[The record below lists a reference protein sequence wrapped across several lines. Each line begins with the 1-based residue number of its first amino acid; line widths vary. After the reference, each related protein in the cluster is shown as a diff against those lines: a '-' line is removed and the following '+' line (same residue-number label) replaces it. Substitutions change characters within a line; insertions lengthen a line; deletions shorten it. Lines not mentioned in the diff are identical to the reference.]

1 MEGVIPADGVLSA
14 SLHSDEGSGER
25 CSQLLGSDKFRALV
39 KAITFHTSEN
49 LEAAPWN
56 EYNDLDFEEHRAE
69 LDPPTLLCKVLSKI
83 GRFVNLETL
92 DLKFAADCADPS
104 NDLWEGPQT
113 TTFRKIVMRSLLEAF
128 EADDQLPK
136 FHRLRIRNLQD
147 YLSAAEPDH
156 PGFGNMLGKLDSLSL
171 RIASETSDAAPELE
185 LDCTALHSFFNTQ
198 LKDTFLRPIASQ
210 LKEVKL
216 YTIHSQWGVYPACN
230 LEDIHFPQLE
240 KLALGN
246 YVFAYDWQV
255 DWIVSHGS
263 TMKTLVLD
271 NCPITYCGN
280 VGWELHDLEPGA
292 NFTVDDTDE
301 RPIASHREHVYG
313 AGATSFD
320 ERFDDVPG
328 DMLNTARYQ
337 VQGMGESSILDGAI
351 GEREYTDAELRSA
364 DGFTFADPPPKCYE
378 EDMTALCELLE
389 VIRDRR

>member
-56 EYNDLDFEEHRAE
+56 EYNDLDFEEHR
-69 LDPPTLLCKVLSKI
+69 V
-83 GRFVNLETL
+83 
-92 DLKFAADCADPS
+92 
-104 NDLWEGPQT
+104 
-113 TTFRKIVMRSLLEAF
+113 
-128 EADDQLPK
+128 
-136 FHRLRIRNLQD
+136 
-147 YLSAAEPDH
+147 
-156 PGFGNMLGKLDSLSL
+156 
-171 RIASETSDAAPELE
+171 
-185 LDCTALHSFFNTQ
+185 
-198 LKDTFLRPIASQ
+198 DTFLRPIASQ

-263 TMKTLVLD
+263 TLKTLVLD

-301 RPIASHREHVYG
+301 RPSKV
-313 AGATSFD
+313 
-320 ERFDDVPG
+320 
-328 DMLNTARYQ
+328 
-337 VQGMGESSILDGAI
+337 
-351 GEREYTDAELRSA
+351 
-364 DGFTFADPPPKCYE
+364 
-378 EDMTALCELLE
+378 
-389 VIRDRR
+389 